1 MAPPTQD
8 EIERK
13 ADVLAR
19 KKVTLIMYSIE
30 LTRPSPERAH
40 LKGRKDFGQILR
52 PSANPAVAL
61 HTRWAERQRH
71 CSDGQRTR
79 GFYFL
84 LHEQGAQ
91 CFVVHTEG
99 KHEGT
104 LEDMMQLGDDEESRL
119 VREAGGTF
127 RGYSDKEPQA
137 LNFKKP
143 GQGGVRA
150 RLLAKARAEL
160 DPTVVGYCCQEPGC
174 EKQRVRPTML
184 CIGHGGGRRC
194 QETLEDGTP
203 CPSAAHGSTD
213 FCVRHGGGR
222 RCQETLENGKPCP
235 SSAVGSTDF
244 CVRHGGGRRCQ
255 ETLEDGK
262 PCPSSAQGSTD
273 FCVGLCRGHI
283 RKRKLSAAVD
293 DAITAGAGAA
303 AAAAAAI
310 TAAAFEEF

>member
-1 MAPPTQD
+1 MLVATKTNLEYMAPPTQD
-8 EIERK
+8 EIERR

-19 KKVTLIMYSIE
+19 KTVTLIMYSIE
-30 LTRPSPERAH
+30 LTRPTPERAH
-40 LKGRKDFGQILR
+40 LKGRKEFGQILR

-61 HTRWAERQRH
+61 HIRWAERQRH

-99 KHEGT
+99 IHKGT

-160 DPTVVGYCCQEPGC
+160 DPSVIGYCCQEPGC

-184 CIGHGGGRRC
+184 C
-194 QETLEDGTP
+194 
-203 CPSAAHGSTD
+203 
-213 FCVRHGGGR
+213 
-222 RCQETLENGKPCP
+222 K
-235 SSAVGSTDF
+235 
-244 CVRHGGGRRCQ
+244 RHGGGRRCQ

-262 PCPSSAQGSTD
+262 PCPSSAKGSTD
-273 FCVGLCRGHI
+273 FGVGLCRGHI

-293 DAITAGAGAA
+293 DAITAGAAAAA